1 GYAPRYR
8 ELADKIKADVPEA
21 NVVGQVGRT
30 SSFEVMVNGKLIFSK
45 LEQGSFP
52 SFKEIVVV
60 VRDCSQGKEP
70 CEVTEKEESSCILL

>member
-1 GYAPRYR
+1 MSLKQMLSAKLVAHVSLY
-8 ELADKIKADVPEA
+8 
-21 NVVGQVGRT
+21 T
-30 SSFEVMVNGKLIFSK
+30 SFEVMVNGKLIFSK

-60 VRDCSQGKEP
+60 VHDCSQGKEP